1 MPAAVG
7 GRSPAESMDGAPD
20 FRKILPV
27 NVPAIV
33 KKAAIWAGPYWTRG
47 PAGRETPHELFR
59 VLYYGWLVALTLK
72 LLGSAWDVSWH
83 FKWLRDD
90 LAPPHLLNSAGT
102 ALVLALTIVHGYTGY
117 GVDRAALRLI
127 QWGTGVFLVAV
138 PLDLINHRVNG
149 LDITSWSPS
158 HILLYVGTFFMIAGV
173 IRGWFVGAPPGRE
186 RTVVLAAFFA
196 FFLENVHFPEQ
207 HQEYGI
213 LSLGAWDNNATY
225 AEPILL
231 NFAAEQMGRPVDRV
245 MVTSFT
251 LPVPDQL
258 YPVYAVV
265 ATVCVLVVARMAIG
279 RFGAATLVAA
289 GYVGFRTLIWPLLTF
304 TGFPPSA
311 VPFFLLAAGFA
322 VDVAFA
328 VRMPLARA
336 LLGSV
341 GVTAVAYG
349 ALVAQ
354 SALMG
359 PVYGLITGHAGLVGA
374 PPLATATAVW
384 AGAGLLAAWLA
395 CEWWGGRAGRQPI
408 EARVIATATP

>member
-1 MPAAVG
+1 MQ
-7 GRSPAESMDGAPD
+7 
-20 FRKILPV
+20 PV
-27 NVPAIV
+27 KAPAIV
-33 KKAAIWAGPYWTRG
+33 RKAAAWAVPYWTRG
-47 PAGRETPHELFR
+47 PAGRETPEDLFR

-102 ALVLALTIVHGYTGY
+102 ALALVLTIVHGYTGY

-127 QWGTGVFLVAV
+127 QWGTGIFLVAV

-158 HILLYVGTFFMIAGV
+158 HIMLYLGTFFMIAGV
-173 IRGWFVGAPPGRE
+173 IRGWYTGAPPGRE
-186 RTVVLAAFFA
+186 RTVLLGAFFA

-207 HQEYGI
+207 HQEYGV
-213 LSLGAWDNNATY
+213 LSIGAWDNHATY

-231 NFAAEQMGRPVDRV
+231 RFAADQMGRSVDRE
-245 MVTSFT
+245 MMTAFA
-251 LPVPDQL
+251 LPVPDAL

-265 ATVCVLVVARMAIG
+265 AGLSVLVVARMLIG

-289 GYVGFRTLIWPLLTF
+289 GYVGFRTLAWPLLTF

-311 VPFFLLAAGFA
+311 VPFFLVVGGLC
-322 VDVAFA
+322 VDLAFA
-328 VRMPLARA
+328 VRMAPARA
-336 LLGSV
+336 LLGAV
-341 GVTAVAYG
+341 GVTAAVYG
-349 ALVAQ
+349 ALAAQ

-359 PVYGLITGHAGLVGA
+359 QVYGAVKGQTGLLGA
-374 PPLATATAVW
+374 PPLATGTAVW

-395 CEWWGGRAGRQPI
+395 FEWWSGRAGRQPI

>member
-1 MPAAVG
+1 MKA
-7 GRSPAESMDGAPD
+7 
-20 FRKILPV
+20 
-27 NVPAIV
+27 PAIV
-33 KKAAIWAGPYWTRG
+33 RKAAAWAVPYWTRG
-47 PAGRETPHELFR
+47 PAGRETPEDLFR

-102 ALVLALTIVHGYTGY
+102 ALALVLTIVHGYTGY

-127 QWGTGVFLVAV
+127 QWGTGIFLVAV

-158 HILLYVGTFFMIAGV
+158 HIMLYLGTFFMIAGV
-173 IRGWFVGAPPGRE
+173 IRGWYTGAPPGRE
-186 RTVVLAAFFA
+186 RTVLLGAFFA

-207 HQEYGI
+207 HQEYGV
-213 LSLGAWDNNATY
+213 LSIGAWDNHATY

-231 NFAAEQMGRPVDRV
+231 RFAADQMGRSVDRE
-245 MVTSFT
+245 MMTAFA
-251 LPVPDQL
+251 LPVPDAL

-265 ATVCVLVVARMAIG
+265 AGLSVLVVARMLIG

-289 GYVGFRTLIWPLLTF
+289 GYVGFRTLVWPLLTF

-311 VPFFLLAAGFA
+311 VPFFLVVGGLC
-322 VDVAFA
+322 VDLAFA
-328 VRMPLARA
+328 VRMAPARA
-336 LLGSV
+336 LLGAV
-341 GVTAVAYG
+341 GVTAAVYG
-349 ALVAQ
+349 ALAAQ

-359 PVYGLITGHAGLVGA
+359 QVYGAVKGQTGLLGA
-374 PPLATATAVW
+374 PPLATGTAVW
-384 AGAGLLAAWLA
+384 AGAGLLAAWLTF
-395 CEWWGGRAGRQPI
+395 EWWRGRAGRQPI

>member
-1 MPAAVG
+1 MK
-7 GRSPAESMDGAPD
+7 SPAS
-20 FRKILPV
+20 F
-27 NVPAIV
+27 
-33 KKAAIWAGPYWTRG
+33 KKAAAWALPYWTRG
-47 PAGRETPHELFR
+47 QAGRETPQDLFR
-59 VLYYGWLVALTLK
+59 VLYFGWLVALTLK

-102 ALVLALTIVHGYTGY
+102 AIVVALTVIHGYTGY
-117 GVDRAALRLI
+117 GVDKAALRLI
-127 QWGTGVFLVAV
+127 QWGTGIFLVAV

-158 HILLYVGTFFMIAGV
+158 HILLYLGTFFMIAGV
-173 IRGWFVGAPPGRE
+173 IRGWFMGAPPGRE
-186 RTVVLAAFFA
+186 RTVVLGAFFA

-213 LSLGAWDNNATY
+213 LSIGAWDNRATY

-231 NFAAEQMGRPVDRV
+231 QFAADQMGRPVDRT
-245 MVTSFT
+245 MMTGFA
-251 LPVPDQL
+251 LPVPDYL

-265 ATVCVLVVARMAIG
+265 AGLSVLVVARLMIG

-289 GYVGFRTLIWPLLTF
+289 TYVGFRTLIWPLLTF

-311 VPFFLLAAGFA
+311 VPFFLVVAGLLVDLAFL
-322 VDVAFA
+322 
-328 VRMPLARA
+328 VRMPVVRA
-336 LLGSV
+336 VLGSA
-341 GVTAVAYG
+341 GATAAAYG

-354 SALMG
+354 SAIMG
-359 PVYGLITGHAGLVGA
+359 GVYGALKGQEGLLGA
-374 PPLATATAVW
+374 PPLATSSALW
-384 AGAGLLAAWLA
+384 AGLGLLVVWLA
-395 CEWWGGRAGRQPI
+395 VEWVAERRRPQAM

>member
-1 MPAAVG
+1 MQ
-7 GRSPAESMDGAPD
+7 
-20 FRKILPV
+20 PV
-27 NVPAIV
+27 NAPAIV
-33 KKAAIWAGPYWTRG
+33 KKAADWAVPYWTRG
-47 PAGRETPHELFR
+47 PAGRETPPDLFR

-102 ALVLALTIVHGYTGY
+102 AVALGLTIVHGYTGY
-117 GVDRAALRLI
+117 GVDKAALRLI
-127 QWGTGVFLVAV
+127 QWGTGVFLAAV

-158 HILLYVGTFFMIAGV
+158 HIMLYLGTFFMIAGV
-173 IRGWFVGAPPGRE
+173 IRGWFTGAPPGRE
-186 RTVVLAAFFA
+186 RTVLLGAFFA

-207 HQEYGI
+207 HQEYGV
-213 LSLGAWDNNATY
+213 LSIGAWDNHATY

-231 NFAAEQMGRPVDRV
+231 RFAADQMGRPVDRE
-245 MVTSFT
+245 MMTAFA
-251 LPVPDQL
+251 LPVPDAL

-265 ATVCVLVVARMAIG
+265 AGLGVLVVARMLIG
-279 RFGAATLVAA
+279 RFGGATLVAA

-311 VPFFLLAAGFA
+311 VPFFLVVGGLC
-322 VDVAFA
+322 VDLAFA
-328 VRMPLARA
+328 VRQPVVRA
-336 LLGSV
+336 LIGSV

-349 ALVAQ
+349 ALAVQ

-359 PVYGLITGHAGLVGA
+359 QVYGVLKGQSGLLGA
-374 PPLATATAVW
+374 PPLVTGSALW

-395 CEWWGGRAGRQPI
+395 FEWWGGRAGRQPI

>member
-1 MPAAVG
+1 MKA
-7 GRSPAESMDGAPD
+7 
-20 FRKILPV
+20 
-27 NVPAIV
+27 PAII
-33 KKAAIWAGPYWTRG
+33 KTAADWALPYWTRG
-47 PAGRETPHELFR
+47 QAGRETPPDLFR
-59 VLYYGWLVALTLK
+59 VLYYGWLVALTFK

-102 ALVLALTIVHGYTGY
+102 ALALALTVIHGYTGY
-117 GVDRAALRLI
+117 GVDKVALRLI

-158 HILLYVGTFFMIAGV
+158 HLMLYTGTFFMIAGV
-173 IRGWFVGAPPGRE
+173 IRGWFMGAPPGRE
-186 RTVVLAAFFA
+186 RTIMLGAFFA

-213 LSLGAWDNNATY
+213 LSIGAWDNHAPY
-225 AEPILL
+225 AEDILL
-231 NFAAEQMGRPVDRV
+231 RFAADQMGRPVDGV
-245 MVTSFT
+245 MMKGFS
-251 LPVPDQL
+251 LPVPDFL

-265 ATVCVLVVARMAIG
+265 AGVTVLVVARMMIG

-289 GYVGFRTLIWPLLTF
+289 SYVGFRAVVWPMLTF

-311 VPFFLLAAGFA
+311 VPFFLVIGGLC
-322 VDVAFA
+322 VDLAFA
-328 VRMPLARA
+328 VRLSSRGLAPVRA
-336 LLGSV
+336 VLGAAAATA
-341 GVTAVAYG
+341 GVYG

-354 SALMG
+354 SSVMG
-359 PVYGLITGHAGLVGA
+359 QVYGTLKGQTGLLGA
-374 PPLATATAVW
+374 PPLVMSSAVW
-384 AGAGLLAAWLA
+384 AGLGLMAAWLA
-395 CEWWGGRAGRQPI
+395 CEWFATRRQPI

>member
-1 MPAAVG
+1 MKA
-7 GRSPAESMDGAPD
+7 
-20 FRKILPV
+20 
-27 NVPAIV
+27 PAII
-33 KKAAIWAGPYWTRG
+33 KTAADWALPYWTRG
-47 PAGRETPHELFR
+47 QAGRETPPDLFR
-59 VLYYGWLVALTLK
+59 VLYYGWLVALTFK

-102 ALVLALTIVHGYTGY
+102 ALALALTVIHGYTGY
-117 GVDRAALRLI
+117 GVDKAALRLI

-158 HILLYVGTFFMIAGV
+158 HLMLYTGTFFMIAGV
-173 IRGWFVGAPPGRE
+173 IRGWFMGAPPGRE
-186 RTVVLAAFFA
+186 RTVMLGAFFA

-213 LSLGAWDNNATY
+213 LSIGAWDNGAPY
-225 AEPILL
+225 AEDILL
-231 NFAAEQMGRPVDRV
+231 RFAADQMGRPVDRV
-245 MVTSFT
+245 MMTGFS
-251 LPVPDQL
+251 LPVPGYL

-265 ATVCVLVVARMAIG
+265 AGVTVLVVARMMIG

-289 GYVGFRTLIWPLLTF
+289 SYVGFRTVVWPMLTF

-311 VPFFLLAAGFA
+311 VPFFLVIGGLC
-322 VDVAFA
+322 VDLAFA
-328 VRMPLARA
+328 VRLPSRGLAPVRA
-336 LLGSV
+336 VLGAAAA
-341 GVTAVAYG
+341 TAAVYG

-354 SALMG
+354 SSIMG
-359 PVYGLITGHAGLVGA
+359 QVYGTLTGQKGLLGA
-374 PPLATATAVW
+374 PPLVMTSAVW
-384 AGAGLLAAWLA
+384 AGLGLMAAWLA
-395 CEWWGGRAGRQPI
+395 CEWFATRSQPM

>member
-1 MPAAVG
+1 M
-7 GRSPAESMDGAPD
+7 
-20 FRKILPV
+20 
-27 NVPAIV
+27 
-33 KKAAIWAGPYWTRG
+33 PYWTRG
-47 PAGRETPHELFR
+47 QAGRETPPDLFR
-59 VLYYGWLVALTLK
+59 VLYYGWLVAFAFK

-102 ALVLALTIVHGYTGY
+102 ALALALTVIHGYTGY
-117 GVDRAALRLI
+117 GVDKAALRLI

-158 HILLYVGTFFMIAGV
+158 HLMLYTGTFFMIAGV
-173 IRGWFVGAPPGRE
+173 IRGWFMGAPPGRE
-186 RTVVLAAFFA
+186 RTVMLGAFFA

-213 LSLGAWDNNATY
+213 LSIGAWDNGARY

-231 NFAAEQMGRPVDRV
+231 RFAADQMGRPVDRV
-245 MVTSFT
+245 MMTGFS
-251 LPVPDQL
+251 LPVPDYL

-265 ATVCVLVVARMAIG
+265 AGVAVLVVARMMIG

-289 GYVGFRTLIWPLLTF
+289 SYVGFRALVWPMLTF

-311 VPFFLLAAGFA
+311 VPFFLVIGGLF
-322 VDVAFA
+322 VDLAFA
-328 VRMPLARA
+328 MRLPSRGLAPVRAV
-336 LLGSV
+336 LGAAAA
-341 GVTAVAYG
+341 TAAVYG
-349 ALVAQ
+349 ALIAQ
-354 SALMG
+354 SSIMG
-359 PVYGLITGHAGLVGA
+359 QVYGALKGQTGLLGA
-374 PPLATATAVW
+374 PPLVMSSAIW
-384 AGAGLLAAWLA
+384 AGLGLMAAWLA
-395 CEWWGGRAGRQPI
+395 CEWFATRGQPI

>member
-1 MPAAVG
+1 MKA
-7 GRSPAESMDGAPD
+7 
-20 FRKILPV
+20 
-27 NVPAIV
+27 PAII
-33 KKAAIWAGPYWTRG
+33 KTAADWALPYWTRG
-47 PAGRETPHELFR
+47 QAGRETPPDLFR
-59 VLYYGWLVALTLK
+59 VLYYGWLMAFTFK

-102 ALVLALTIVHGYTGY
+102 ALALALTVIHGYTGY
-117 GVDRAALRLI
+117 GVDKAALRLI

-158 HILLYVGTFFMIAGV
+158 HLMLYTGTFFMIAGV
-173 IRGWFVGAPPGRE
+173 IRGWFMGAPPGRE
-186 RTVVLAAFFA
+186 RTVMLGAFFA

-213 LSLGAWDNNATY
+213 LSIGAWDNHAVY
-225 AEPILL
+225 AEPILMR
-231 NFAAEQMGRPVDRV
+231 FAADQMGRPVDRV
-245 MVTSFT
+245 MMTNFS
-251 LPVPDQL
+251 LPVPVFL

-265 ATVCVLVVARMAIG
+265 VGVTVLVVARMMIG

-289 GYVGFRTLIWPLLTF
+289 SYVGFRTLVWPLLTF

-311 VPFFLLAAGFA
+311 VPFFLVIGGLC
-322 VDVAFA
+322 VDLAFA
-328 VRMPLARA
+328 VRLPSRGLAPVRA
-336 LLGSV
+336 VLGAAAA
-341 GVTAVAYG
+341 TAAVYG

-354 SALMG
+354 SSIMG
-359 PVYGLITGHAGLVGA
+359 QVYGTLKGQTGLLGA
-374 PPLATATAVW
+374 PPLVMSSAVW
-384 AGAGLLAAWLA
+384 AGVGLMAAWLA
-395 CEWWGGRAGRQPI
+395 CEWFATRRQPI

>member
-1 MPAAVG
+1 MLAVKAPA
-7 GRSPAESMDGAPD
+7 
-20 FRKILPV
+20 F
-27 NVPAIV
+27 V
-33 KKAAIWAGPYWTRG
+33 KEAASWAQPYWTRG
-47 PAGRETPHELFR
+47 PAGRETPHDLFR

-102 ALVLALTIVHGYTGY
+102 VLALALTVVHGYTGY
-117 GVDRAALRLI
+117 GVDRTALRLI

-173 IRGWFVGAPPGRE
+173 IRGWFMGAPPGRE
-186 RTVVLAAFFA
+186 RTVVLGAFFA

-213 LSLGAWDNNATY
+213 LSIGAWDNNATY

-231 NFAAEQMGRPVDRV
+231 RFAAEQMGRPIDRV
-245 MVTSFT
+245 MMTGFA
-251 LPVPDQL
+251 LPVPDAL

-265 ATVCVLVVARMAIG
+265 ATVAVLVVARMMIG
-279 RFGAATLVAA
+279 RAGAATLVAA
-289 GYVGFRTLIWPLLTF
+289 GYVGFRALVWPLLTF

-311 VPFFLLAAGFA
+311 VPFFLVVAGLC

-336 LLGSV
+336 LLGSA
-341 GVTAVAYG
+341 GVTAAVYA
-349 ALVAQ
+349 ALAAQ
-354 SALMG
+354 STLMG
-359 PVYGLITGHAGLVGA
+359 SVYGLLTGHEGLSGT
-374 PPLATATAVW
+374 PPLATASAVW
-384 AGAGLLAAWLA
+384 AGAGLLAVWLA
-395 CEWWGGRAGRQPI
+395 CEWWSRRQPI
-408 EARVIATATP
+408 EARVMATATP

>member
-1 MPAAVG
+1 MKA
-7 GRSPAESMDGAPD
+7 
-20 FRKILPV
+20 
-27 NVPAIV
+27 PAII
-33 KKAAIWAGPYWTRG
+33 KTAADWALPYWTRG
-47 PAGRETPHELFR
+47 QAGRETPPDLFR
-59 VLYYGWLVALTLK
+59 VLYYGWLVALTFK

-102 ALVLALTIVHGYTGY
+102 ALALALTVIHGYTGY
-117 GVDRAALRLI
+117 GVDKAALRLI

-158 HILLYVGTFFMIAGV
+158 HLMLYTGTFFMIAGV
-173 IRGWFVGAPPGRE
+173 IRGWFMGAPPGRE
-186 RTVVLAAFFA
+186 RTVMLGAYFA

-213 LSLGAWDNNATY
+213 LSIGAWDNHAPY
-225 AEPILL
+225 AEDILL
-231 NFAAEQMGRPVDRV
+231 RFAADQMGRPVDGV
-245 MVTSFT
+245 MMTRFS
-251 LPVPDQL
+251 LPVPDFL

-265 ATVCVLVVARMAIG
+265 VGVTVLVVARMMIG

-289 GYVGFRTLIWPLLTF
+289 SYVGFRAVVWPMLTF

-311 VPFFLLAAGFA
+311 VPFFLVIGGLC
-322 VDVAFA
+322 VDLAFA
-328 VRMPLARA
+328 VRLSSRGLAPVRA
-336 LLGSV
+336 VLGAAAA
-341 GVTAVAYG
+341 TAAVYG

-354 SALMG
+354 SSIMG
-359 PVYGLITGHAGLVGA
+359 QVYGALKGQTGLLGA
-374 PPLATATAVW
+374 PPLVMSSAVW
-384 AGAGLLAAWLA
+384 AGLGLMAAWLA
-395 CEWWGGRAGRQPI
+395 CEWFATRRQPI